1 MASRLP
7 TRTHATRGL
16 SARRVIDWAGIA
28 AAYRAEPGAGPAI
41 ARRFGISPATLRR
54 RARAEGWARDAPAGP
69 PTVAVPDDGPTR
81 DASSGKSLLGQPL
94 PGRTRPVDVLGGHRI
109 VVAQGAALTLQLLDD
124 LQSAIAEEPGLED
137 GAEESGL
144 SRAAALQKRV
154 AALRD
159 LAAAA
164 RLWIALERQA
174 WDLDG
179 KGDAKHR
186 DDTAIPDTDTAI
198 RLLDEGQRAQLRAI
212 AERLSDARPLGA
224 AHLDAPN
231 LNAADLAERP
241 AGPDPG
247 ARPAR

>member
-1 MASRLP
+1 MAKKHSG
-7 TRTHATRGL
+7 TH

-54 RARAEGWARDAPAGP
+54 RARAEGWGRDAPPDAAAPAGIP
-69 PTVAVPDDGPTR
+69 PS
-81 DASSGKSLLGQPL
+81 DAPSGEAR
-94 PGRTRPVDVLGGHRI
+94 PGDVLGGHRL
-109 VVAQGAALTLQLLDD
+109 VVAQGATLTLRLLDD
-124 LQSAIAEEPGLED
+124 LQAAIAEESGPED

-144 SRAAALQKRV
+144 ARAAALQKRV

-179 KGDAKHR
+179 KTDGKGDGKHR
-186 DDTAIPDTDTAI
+186 DDTAIPDPDAAF
-198 RLLDEGQRAQLRAI
+198 RLLDGEQRAQLRAI
-212 AERLSDARPLGA
+212 AERL
-224 AHLDAPN
+224 
-231 LNAADLAERP
+231 ADRS
-241 AGPDPG
+241 AGPAAG
-247 ARPAR
+247 AGPAR

>member
-1 MASRLP
+1 MAKKQS
-7 TRTHATRGL
+7 
-16 SARRVIDWAGIA
+16 SRRVIDWAGIA

-41 ARRFGISPATLRR
+41 ARRFGISPSTLRR
-54 RARAEGWARDAPAGP
+54 RARAEGWARDAPAP
-69 PTVAVPDDGPTR
+69 LDIL
-81 DASSGKSLLGQPL
+81 DAG
-94 PGRTRPVDVLGGHRI
+94 DVRGGHRI

-124 LQSAIAEEPGLED
+124 LQAAAEEPGPED
-137 GAEESGL
+137 GTEEGGL
-144 SRAAALQKRV
+144 ARAAILQKRV

-179 KGDAKHR
+179 KGEGKQR
-186 DDTAIPDTDTAI
+186 DDCPIADPEAAF

-212 AERLSDARPLGA
+212 AERL
-224 AHLDAPN
+224 
-231 LNAADLAERP
+231 AERP
-241 AGPDPG
+241 AGPAAG

>member
-1 MASRLP
+1 MARK
-7 TRTHATRGL
+7 H

-54 RARAEGWARDAPAGP
+54 RARAEGWGRDAPPDIP
-69 PTVAVPDDGPTR
+69 PASNVTMIEAPWGEALSGDVVP
-81 DASSGKSLLGQPL
+81 S
-94 PGRTRPVDVLGGHRI
+94 DVLGGHRI
-109 VVAQGAALTLQLLDD
+109 VVAQGAALTLRLLDD
-124 LQSAIAEEPGLED
+124 LQAAIAEESEPED

-144 SRAAALQKRV
+144 VRAAALQKRV

-179 KGDAKHR
+179 KADGKGEGHR
-186 DDTAIPDTDTAI
+186 DGTAPPDAAF
-198 RLLDEGQRAQLRAI
+198 RLLDGEQRAQLRAI
-212 AERLSDARPLGA
+212 AERLAQGS
-224 AHLDAPN
+224 
-231 LNAADLAERP
+231 
-241 AGPDPG
+241 AGPAAGP
-247 ARPAR
+247 RPAR

>member
-1 MASRLP
+1 MAKK
-7 TRTHATRGL
+7 H
-16 SARRVIDWAGIA
+16 SARRIIDWAGIA
-28 AAYRAEPGAGPAI
+28 AAYRAEPGSGPAI

-54 RARAEGWARDAPAGP
+54 RARREGWARSGPADRPGGASP
-69 PTVAVPDDGPTR
+69 GDVPAINGR
-81 DASSGKSLLGQPL
+81 
-94 PGRTRPVDVLGGHRI
+94 PGDVLGGHRT

-124 LQSAIAEEPGLED
+124 LQAASAEDPGPED
-137 GAEESGL
+137 GPEEDGL
-144 SRAAALQKRV
+144 ARAAILQKRV

-179 KGDAKHR
+179 RERGKGEGRPR
-186 DDTAIPDTDTAI
+186 DETVFPDPEAAF

-212 AERLSDARPLGA
+212 AERL
-224 AHLDAPN
+224 
-231 LNAADLAERP
+231 ADGP
-241 AGPDPG
+241 AGPAAG

>member
-1 MASRLP
+1 M
-7 TRTHATRGL
+7 
-16 SARRVIDWAGIA
+16 ARRVIDWAGIA

-54 RARAEGWARDAPAGP
+54 RARAEGWARDAPSD
-69 PTVAVPDDGPTR
+69 T
-81 DASSGKSLLGQPL
+81 ASSGAIIMSAAPWGEGR
-94 PGRTRPVDVLGGHRI
+94 PGGVLGGHRI
-109 VVAQGAALTLQLLDD
+109 VVAQGAALTLRLLDD
-124 LQSAIAEEPGLED
+124 LQAAIAEDSGPED

-144 SRAAALQKRV
+144 TRAAALQKRV

-179 KGDAKHR
+179 KADGKGDAKYR
-186 DDTAIPDTDTAI
+186 DDTAIPDPETAF
-198 RLLDEGQRAQLRAI
+198 RLLDGEQRAQLRSI
-212 AERLSDARPLGA
+212 AER
-224 AHLDAPN
+224 
-231 LNAADLAERP
+231 LAERP

-247 ARPAR
+247 PRPAR

>member
-1 MASRLP
+1 MARK
-7 TRTHATRGL
+7 L

-54 RARAEGWARDAPAGP
+54 RARAEGWGRDAPPEIAP
-69 PTVAVPDDGPTR
+69 PTAITIDE
-81 DASSGKSLLGQPL
+81 ALGGEPL
-94 PGRTRPVDVLGGHRI
+94 PGDVLGGHRI
-109 VVAQGAALTLQLLDD
+109 VVAQGAALTLRLLDD
-124 LQSAIAEEPGLED
+124 LRAAIAEEAEPED
-137 GAEESGL
+137 GPEESGL
-144 SRAAALQKRV
+144 ARAAALQKRV

-179 KGDAKHR
+179 KADGREEAKGDGHR
-186 DDTAIPDTDTAI
+186 DGTAPPDAAF
-198 RLLDEGQRAQLRAI
+198 RLLDGEQRAQLRSI
-212 AERLSDARPLGA
+212 AERLAQGS
-224 AHLDAPN
+224 
-231 LNAADLAERP
+231 
-241 AGPDPG
+241 AGPDPS

>member
-1 MASRLP
+1 MATRLP
-7 TRTHATRGL
+7 TRTQATRGV
-16 SARRVIDWAGIA
+16 SARRVIDWAGVA

-41 ARRFGISPATLRR
+41 ARRFGVSPATLRR

-69 PTVAVPDDGPTR
+69 PVGAAPDDGPTH
-81 DASSGKSLLGQPL
+81 DVPSSKPL
-94 PGRTRPVDVLGGHRI
+94 SGLTCPVDVLGGHRI

-124 LQSAIAEEPGLED
+124 LQSAIAEESGPDD

-186 DDTAIPDTDTAI
+186 DDPAIPDTDAAI

-212 AERLSDARPLGA
+212 AERLSRARHLDAA
-224 AHLDAPN
+224 DLDAPN
-231 LNAADLAERP
+231 LAERP

>member
-1 MASRLP
+1 MASKLP
-7 TRTHATRGL
+7 TRTHATRGV
-16 SARRVIDWAGIA
+16 STRRVVDWADIA

-54 RARAEGWARDAPAGP
+54 RARAEEWARDAPTGP
-69 PTVAVPDDGPTR
+69 PVAAVPDDGPTH
-81 DASSGKSLLGQPL
+81 DVPSSKPL
-94 PGRTRPVDVLGGHRI
+94 PGLTRPVDVLGGHRI

-124 LQSAIAEEPGLED
+124 LQSAIAEESGLDD

-179 KGDAKHR
+179 KGDAKNR
-186 DDTAIPDTDTAI
+186 DDTAIPDTDAAI

-212 AERLSDARPLGA
+212 AERLSHARPLDA
-224 AHLDAPN
+224 ASLDAAN
-231 LNAADLAERP
+231 LAGRP
-241 AGPDPG
+241 AGPDPR

>member
-1 MASRLP
+1 M
-7 TRTHATRGL
+7 
-16 SARRVIDWAGIA
+16 ARRVIDWAGIA

-41 ARRFGISPATLRR
+41 ARRFGISPTTLRR
-54 RARAEGWARDAPAGP
+54 RVRAEGWAREAPAFLPDARPSDTAPSGEGP
-69 PTVAVPDDGPTR
+69 
-81 DASSGKSLLGQPL
+81 ASRAPMGDVLLGE
-94 PGRTRPVDVLGGHRI
+94 VLGGHRI

-124 LQSAIAEEPGLED
+124 LQAATAEAATDD
-137 GAEESGL
+137 GAEEGGL
-144 SRAAALQKRV
+144 ARAAILHKRV

-179 KGDAKHR
+179 KGDGKHR
-186 DDTAIPDTDTAI
+186 DDTAIPDTEAAF

-212 AERLSDARPLGA
+212 AERLSDGESLARQPT
-224 AHLDAPN
+224 
-231 LNAADLAERP
+231 
-241 AGPDPG
+241 GPDSG

>member
-7 TRTHATRGL
+7 TRTQATRGF
-16 SARRVIDWAGIA
+16 STRRVIDWAGIA
-28 AAYRAEPGAGPAI
+28 AAYRADPGAGPAI

-54 RARAEGWARDAPAGP
+54 RARAEGWARDAP
-69 PTVAVPDDGPTR
+69 VPDEGSTG
-81 DASSGKSLLGQPL
+81 DAPPSAAL
-94 PGRTRPVDVLGGHRI
+94 PGLPPPGLTCPVDVLGGHRI
-109 VVAQGAALTLQLLDD
+109 VVAQGAALTLRLLDD
-124 LQSAIAEEPGLED
+124 LQSAIAEESGPDD

-186 DDTAIPDTDTAI
+186 DDTAISDTDAAI

-212 AERLSDARPLGA
+212 AERLSHARPLDA
-224 AHLDAPN
+224 ADLI
-231 LNAADLAERP
+231 AADLAERP